1 MSIFRD
7 YFNSVADILGSK
19 FNSIKSVEHSADKGE
34 LCEIFVKEFLDHSFS
49 DIYRVIRGG
58 QIVNIDGLKSK
69 QLDVIL
75 IAKNS
80 LRIFHEK
87 GIYPVESVFG
97 VFSIKSYLNKEK
109 FSICNEEFK
118 SIPKINLKIHTII
131 FSKNIVIEQ
140 WKKFVPFKCVFA
152 YNGDIN
158 EEWAVELNEIVNK
171 NPESK
176 IFLPDI
182 ILVNKK
188 AMIKKIIEKPTKTI
202 DGKNINVDFF
212 YTRFGDNPESYNFYG
227 AGLEHILVELY
238 NLGGWQFFITPEYNE
253 YFNKD
258 MSIY

>member
-7 YFNSVADILGSK
+7 YFNSISDILENK
-19 FNSIKSVEHSADKGE
+19 FNSIKSIEHSTDKGE
-34 LCEIFVKEFLDHSFS
+34 LCEIFIKEFFDHSLS

-69 QLDVIL
+69 QLDVLL
-75 IAKNS
+75 ISKNS
-80 LRIFHEK
+80 LRIFNEK

-97 VFSIKSYLNKEK
+97 VFSITSYLDKRK
-109 FSICNEEFK
+109 FLICNEEFE
-118 SIPKINLKIHTII
+118 SIPKINLKIHTSILSRDKI
-131 FSKNIVIEQ
+131 IEQ
-140 WKKFVPFKCVFA
+140 WKKLVPFKCVFA

-158 EEWAVELNEIVNK
+158 EEWATELNEIVNK
-171 NPESK
+171 NSESK

-188 AMIKKIIEKPTKTI
+188 AMITKLIEKPTKTS
-202 DGKNINVDFF
+202 DGKTIETDFF

-227 AGLEHILVELY
+227 AGLEHVLVRLY
-238 NLGGWQFFITPEYNE
+238 NLCNWQFFITPEYHE

-258 MSIY
+258 MSNS